1 MKNLNRTIQ
10 KATMPKPSP
19 GTSVI
24 RKFLY
29 SLCAAL
35 FLLTCSLTSNA
46 NNAKSFYRS
55 LPGYGYGFYGAVT
68 GGSGTSFSDAYDL
81 ADNNDE
87 NHYLGF
93 NSPGDTYFENA
104 VCINCSP
111 LSGVK
116 FLKLYVANDGYV
128 TITGGTAS
136 FDSVFELYDS
146 STSPTLIAS
155 GDDGY
160 GSSNGGGPGLQP
172 RIQEYLNSGYYYLK
186 VYGKGTPWDSYS
198 EVNISYSLQ

>member
-1 MKNLNRTIQ
+1 MENLNRTIE
-10 KATMPKPSP
+10 KAAMPKLSP
-19 GTSVI
+19 VTVN

-46 NNAKSFYRS
+46 KSFYRS
-55 LPGYGYGFYGAVT
+55 LPGYGYGFYYGAFT

-81 ADNNDE
+81 NDNSDV

-93 NSPGDTYFENA
+93 SSPGETDFQNA

-116 FLKLYVANDGYV
+116 FLKLTVANDGYV
-128 TITGGTAS
+128 TIMGGTAS

-146 STSPTLIAS
+146 SQNLITS

-160 GSSNGGGPGLQP
+160 GSNSAQP
-172 RIQEYLNSGYYYLK
+172 IIQEYLNSDYYYLK
-186 VYGKGTPWDSYS
+186 VYGKSTPWYGSYS
-198 EVNISYSLQ
+198 DVNISYYLQ